1 MSNALL
7 LFCKEAYK
15 KSDQTI
21 AAALNVTP
29 EQYKE
34 MENGELLLS
43 FKQAEALGKLYK
55 THGSYIYT
63 SALQLDTLLAQRQ
76 IIKILK
82 HENDQLKSK
91 VKRKSRPAP
100 GKDKKTRKA
109 NHPH

>member
-7 LFCKEAYK
+7 LHCKETYK
-15 KSDQTI
+15 KSNEAI

-29 EQYKE
+29 GQYE
-34 MENGELLLS
+34 EIENGELLIT
-43 FKQAEALGKLYK
+43 FKQAEALGKLFK
-55 THGSYIYT
+55 THGSHIYT

-100 GKDKKTRKA
+100 GKDKKTRKT
-109 NHPH
+109 NHPR